1 MSSVGISVLA
11 TLPDSETQATYA
23 RHAAAYE
30 RIGIT
35 LDRLQRLVRTTRHN
49 GFAETTDPRTAE
61 TSGVGCAF
69 LLSSHAHAG
78 ISVAAINS
86 RMPPERRKDIGAR
99 LLREVQPLAWTPE
112 AAPPGP

>member
-11 TLPDSETQATYA
+11 TLPDSETQATFE
-23 RHAAAYE
+23 RNAAAYE
-30 RIGIT
+30 RAGIS
-35 LDRLQRLVRTTRHN
+35 LDRLQRPVRTTRQN

-69 LLSSHAHAG
+69 RLSSQTHAG

-86 RMPPERRKDIGAR
+86 RMPPERRREIGAR
-99 LLREVQPLAWTPE
+99 LLREVQALAWSPDAVTS
-112 AAPPGP
+112 GP